1 MTIKRI
7 KVKET
12 AYLDRSNF
20 AGKLED
26 IVAQLQDWMNEGEW
40 EGIEEYTDGGYDL
53 SSPIVEYYRLY
64 KFREENDQEYEK
76 RVKQLEKE
84 KAEKAKAK
92 ERKLKQL
99 KKDLANLTDAEL
111 KQLGVK

>member
-1 MTIKRI
+1 MTNQPKRI

-12 AYLDRSNF
+12 QKYYGDF
-20 AGKLED
+20 DGTLED
-26 IVAQLQDWMNEGEW
+26 IISSLQSELDAGW
-40 EGIEEYTDGGYDL
+40 EGLESEYEWDYGGERY
-53 SSPIVEYYRLY
+53 IEYYLY
-64 KFREENDQEYEK
+64 KFREETDKEYEK

-92 ERKLKQL
+92 ERKFQQL
-99 KKDLANLTDAEL
+99 KKDLANLTEDEL

>member
-7 KVKET
+7 NVKET
-12 AYLDRSNF
+12 KRYWGDFDGTLESIIAALQAELD
-20 AGKLED
+20 AGWVGLEY
-26 IVAQLQDWMNEGEW
+26 ECEPY
-40 EGIEEYTDGGYDL
+40 EDG
-53 SSPIVEYYRLY
+53 VYYLY
-64 KFREENDQEYEK
+64 KHREENDQEYEK

-92 ERKLKQL
+92 ERKLQQL
-99 KKDLANLTDAEL
+99 KKDLANLTEDEL

>member
-12 AYLDRSNF
+12 QQYWGDFDGPLESIIASLQKELDN
-20 AGKLED
+20 G
-26 IVAQLQDWMNEGEW
+26 W
-40 EGIEEYTDGGYDL
+40 EGIESEYCRDYGD
-53 SSPIVEYYRLY
+53 EYYLY
-64 KFREENDQEYEK
+64 KHREETDKEYEK
-76 RVKQLEKE
+76 RMKLLEKE

-99 KKDLANLTDAEL
+99 KKDLASLSDADKKL
-111 KQLGVK
+111 LGL

>member
-7 KVKET
+7 QVKET
-12 AYLDRSNF
+12 KRYCGDF
-20 AGKLED
+20 DGKLED
-26 IVAQLQDWMNEGEW
+26 IIAYLQVKLDAGWEGLEGEYEW
-40 EGIEEYTDGGYDL
+40 DYGGERY
-53 SSPIVEYYRLY
+53 IEYYLY
-64 KFREENDQEYEK
+64 KFREETDKEYEK

-92 ERKLKQL
+92 ERKFQQL
-99 KKDLANLTDAEL
+99 KKDLANLTEDEL

>member
-7 KVKET
+7 QVKET
-12 AYLDRSNF
+12 QRYWGDFDGSLDSIIASLQRELD
-20 AGKLED
+20 AG
-26 IVAQLQDWMNEGEW
+26 W
-40 EGIEEYTDGGYDL
+40 EGIEEELEQYSDHSVPY
-53 SSPIVEYYRLY
+53 LY
-64 KFREENDQEYEK
+64 KHREETDKEYEK

-92 ERKLKQL
+92 ERKLQQL
-99 KKDLANLTDAEL
+99 KKDLANLTEDEL

>member
-7 KVKET
+7 QVKET
-12 AYLDRSNF
+12 QKYYGDFDGTLESIIAALQAELDS
-20 AGKLED
+20 G
-26 IVAQLQDWMNEGEW
+26 W
-40 EGIEEYTDGGYDL
+40 EGIESDWDWDYGGEKY
-53 SSPIVEYYRLY
+53 IEYYLY
-64 KFREENDQEYEK
+64 KHREETDKEYEK

-92 ERKLKQL
+92 ERKLQQL

>member
-7 KVKET
+7 QVKET
-12 AYLDRSNF
+12 VLIDAPFD
-20 AGKLED
+20 GKLKD
-26 IVAQLQDWMNEGEW
+26 IIAQLQDWMTEGEW
-40 EGIEEYTDGGYDL
+40 EGIESEYLQDYGD
-53 SSPIVEYYRLY
+53 EYYLY
-64 KFREENDQEYEK
+64 KHREENDKEYAK

-84 KAEKAKAK
+84 KEENAKAK

-99 KKDLANLTDAEL
+99 KKDLASLTDDEL